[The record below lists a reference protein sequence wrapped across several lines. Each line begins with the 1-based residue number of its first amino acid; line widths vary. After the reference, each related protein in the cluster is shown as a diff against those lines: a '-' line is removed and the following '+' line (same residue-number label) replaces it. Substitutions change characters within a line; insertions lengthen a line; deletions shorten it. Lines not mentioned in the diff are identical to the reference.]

1 MFLNESDVTVVMHS
15 NLLSHF
21 PLFFN
26 IKKAIFKFAQ
36 KCDKLQTSL
45 IQTKP

>member
-21 PLFFN
+21 PLFSN
-26 IKKAIFKFAQ
+26 IKKAIFKLHRSVTNY
-36 KCDKLQTSL
+36 KLV
-45 IQTKP
+45 